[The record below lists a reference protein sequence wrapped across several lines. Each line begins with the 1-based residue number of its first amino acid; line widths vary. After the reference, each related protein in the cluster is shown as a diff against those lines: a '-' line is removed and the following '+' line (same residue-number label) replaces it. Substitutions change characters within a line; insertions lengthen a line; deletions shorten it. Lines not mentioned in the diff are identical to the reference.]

1 MFDPIAGWPGALLLG
16 LFFGAGACNI
26 TCLPF
31 LGPVLLARTDQ
42 QRWAWRTMLP
52 FSLGRLGGYALLGA
66 GAGFLGATLDFWL
79 ASHWP
84 RWLLATGTVATA
96 LLLLLRSRSPSRCEV
111 TANCGSTMGGLL
123 PRDLMPER
131 VVLFGPLFLMGA
143 GMALNPLCGPLALVV
158 LAAAASA
165 DLWSGLVLGLSFGVG
180 AVLLPFFIFA
190 FLVAGISAELKRQLA
205 PWRRLLERGA
215 AALLL
220 IFGVT
225 LYY

>member
-1 MFDPIAGWPGALLLG
+1 
-16 LFFGAGACNI
+16 
-26 TCLPF
+26 
-31 LGPVLLARTDQ
+31 
-42 QRWAWRTMLP
+42 
-52 FSLGRLGGYALLGA
+52 
-66 GAGFLGATLDFWL
+66 
-79 ASHWP
+79 
-84 RWLLATGTVATA
+84 
-96 LLLLLRSRSPSRCEV
+96 
-111 TANCGSTMGGLL
+111 
-123 PRDLMPER
+123 
-131 VVLFGPLFLMGA
+131 
-143 GMALNPLCGPLALVV
+143 MALNPLCGPLALVV